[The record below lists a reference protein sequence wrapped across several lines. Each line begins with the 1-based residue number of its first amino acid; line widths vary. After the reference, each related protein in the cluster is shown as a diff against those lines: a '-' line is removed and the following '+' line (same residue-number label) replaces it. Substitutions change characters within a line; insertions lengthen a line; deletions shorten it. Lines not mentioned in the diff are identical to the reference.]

1 MNAISQP
8 FAIYLPADWLDSSV
22 KIYAVCGAGIGTSVL
37 LKSNADRVLATLGID
52 AEVQAVSV
60 SDALA
65 AESLAQ
71 IVLITPELQEQ
82 ISGIRSEVIP
92 IHNIFNLEELTEK
105 LSAALS

>member
-1 MNAISQP
+1 M
-8 FAIYLPADWLDSSV
+8 

-37 LKSNADRVLATLGID
+37 LKSNADRVLASLGIE

-65 AESLAQ
+65 SESLAQ
-71 IVLITPELQEQ
+71 VVLITPELKDQ
-82 ISGIRSEVIP
+82 IQGIRSEVIP
-92 IHNIFNLEELTEK
+92 IENIFNLEELTQK